1 VIDLALKLL
10 LLCGGRSEEHD
21 VSLDSAR
28 SFIKAIDNNIE
39 LDPIVIDKS
48 GKLLS
53 PEDSLAKLMQN
64 QIKPNKKPRP
74 INQLSLHKYDLVFPL
89 LHGPYGEDGS
99 MQGFLK
105 LNSAKFVGSDVLAS
119 AASMDKIIMK
129 TIFGAIGIPQVPYLE
144 ISRQNWQKIPEVVLE
159 SLEQFKFPLFVKPAN
174 LGSSIGI
181 SRASDYQELRVAID
195 LAAKYDRR
203 IIVEQG
209 LNNARELEIAILG
222 NDEPKASVVGEIVFD
237 SEIYDYET
245 KYTDNQAELKI
256 PADIPKYVAKQCEE
270 LALRAYKIIDA
281 AGLARIDFF
290 FDEVNNKIYLNE
302 INTMPGFTET
312 SMYPKLWQASG
323 LSYSELISELVNFAL
338 EKR

>member
-1 VIDLALKLL
+1 MALKLL

-21 VSLDSAR
+21 VSLNSAR
-28 SFIKAIDNNIE
+28 SFIAAIDKDIE

-53 PEDSLAKLMQN
+53 LEDSWALLEHKQN
-64 QIKPNKKPRP
+64 KTTYPPQS
-74 INQLSLHKYDLVFPL
+74 INQLYLKKYDLIFPL

-119 AASMDKIIMK
+119 ATSMDKIIMK
-129 TIFGAIGIPQVPYLE
+129 TIFSAINIPQVPYLAV
-144 ISRQNWQKIPEVVLE
+144 SRYNWQKTPEVILK
-159 SLEQFKFPLFVKPAN
+159 SLEQFEFPLFVKPAN

-181 SRASDYQELRVAID
+181 SRANNKKELNAAID

-222 NDEPKASVVGEIVFD
+222 NDQAKASVVGEIVFD
-237 SEIYDYET
+237 STVYDYET
-245 KYTDNQAELKI
+245 KYTSNKAQLEI
-256 PADIPKYVAKQCEE
+256 PANIPEYIAKQCQN
-270 LALRAYKIIDA
+270 LAIQAYKIIDA

-290 FDEVNNKIYLNE
+290 FDQSNNKVYLNE

-323 LSYSELISELVNFAL
+323 LPYSELINELLKLAQ

>member
-1 VIDLALKLL
+1 MALKLL

-21 VSLDSAR
+21 VSLNSAR
-28 SFIKAIDNNIE
+28 SFIDAVDKDIL

-53 PEDSLAKLMQN
+53 KEDSLARLEQN
-64 QIKPNKKPRP
+64 QPESNKKPRP
-74 INQLSLHKYDLVFPL
+74 INQLSLNKYDLVFPL

-129 TIFGAIGIPQVPYLE
+129 TIFGAIGIPQVDYIA
-144 ISRQNWQKIPEVVLE
+144 ISRHNWQTIPEVILE
-159 SLEQFKFPLFVKPAN
+159 SLEKFSFPLFIKPAN

-181 SRASDYQELRVAID
+181 SRANDFQELRTAID

-209 LNNARELEIAILG
+209 LSGARELEIAVLG
-222 NDEPKASVVGEIVFD
+222 NDEPRVSVVGEIVFD
-237 SEIYDYET
+237 SDIYDYET
-245 KYTDNQAELKI
+245 KYTANQAKLQI

-290 FDEVNNKIYLNE
+290 FDEVKNKVYLNE
-302 INTMPGFTET
+302 INTLPGFTQT

-323 LSYSELISELVNFAL
+323 LSYSELINELISLAL
-338 EKR
+338 ENR